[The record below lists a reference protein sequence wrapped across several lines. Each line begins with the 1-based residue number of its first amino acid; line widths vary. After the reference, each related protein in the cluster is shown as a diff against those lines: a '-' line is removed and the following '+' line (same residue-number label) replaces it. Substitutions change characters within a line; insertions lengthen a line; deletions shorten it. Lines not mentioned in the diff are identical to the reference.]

1 MIIVQFVPLR
11 FVHFSCFLPRRIL
24 FRISGDGEAWER
36 VILDDFQ
43 FLWVWRSYVHS
54 LGRSLVRSRFSSSE
68 RELWIFRSIL
78 SDRTYVASIPS
89 SSEAHTTATPVTRNR
104 VFPIR
109 LSRLPRCTEISRSKE
124 TRSRTLT
131 SASWISSD
139 YHIFRWGC
147 FLLVH
152 RVWIFLCTRRHV
164 FFW

>member
-1 MIIVQFVPLR
+1 MGRRESVSYLTIFNFSESDARTFIHSAVPSFVRDFPL
-11 FVHFSCFLPRRIL
+11 
-24 FRISGDGEAWER
+24 A
-36 VILDDFQ
+36 
-43 FLWVWRSYVHS
+43 
-54 LGRSLVRSRFSSSE
+54 

-152 RVWIFLCTRRHV
+152 SVWIFLCTRRHV
-164 FFW
+164 FFLVELFVRE